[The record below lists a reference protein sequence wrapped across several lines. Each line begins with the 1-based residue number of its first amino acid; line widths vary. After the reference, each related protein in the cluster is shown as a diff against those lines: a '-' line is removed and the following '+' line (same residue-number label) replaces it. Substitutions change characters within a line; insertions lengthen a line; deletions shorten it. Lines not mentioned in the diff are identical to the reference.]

1 MIRQLT
7 SGLWGYYM
15 GVDRAV
21 AGFDAQAFRRNL
33 LVGLCRSWAV
43 PSEITHGR
51 RASPGERYPG
61 RYPRPLPLA
70 IKPMNAGDMLRRY
83 LKGQNVAIEYRWANN
98 ENDQLPELAADL
110 VRRQVALIVAAGS
123 TDSARAAKAATSTIP
138 IVLVFGA
145 DPVRLGL
152 VESLNRPGGNVT
164 GVTFLTTELMPKR
177 LELLREIIPQATTVA
192 YLADVRAVTGQ
203 EMVRD
208 TLAAAGVLGQQ
219 IVVVEV
225 RSDRDFEPAFAT
237 FVERQADAL
246 VVGPSQLFDSN
257 RDQLVALAARHKM
270 PAIYQAREY
279 VLDGGLMSYGASYG
293 EAYRVGGLYAAEI
306 LKGEKPAD
314 LPVQQTTKIELVIN
328 LKTAKTLGIEVP
340 LLMLIRV
347 DEMIE

>member
-1 MIRQLT
+1 MRLNHLRRREFVT
-7 SGLWGYYM
+7 LLGGAAASWPLM
-15 GVDRAV
+15 ARAQQPAMPVIGFLHV
-21 AGFDAQAFRRNL
+21 AFPGPYTQHLVAFRQ
-33 LVGLCRSWAV
+33 GLKQSGYV
-43 PSEITHGR
+43 E
-51 RASPGERYPG
+51 
-61 RYPRPLPLA
+61 
-70 IKPMNAGDMLRRY
+70 
-83 LKGQNVAIEYRWANN
+83 GQNVAIEYRWANN

-177 LELLREIIPQATTVA
+177 LELLREMIPQATTVA

-208 TLAAAGVLGQQ
+208 TLAAAGVLGRQ
-219 IVVVEV
+219 IVVVEA

-237 FVERQADAL
+237 FLERRADAL
-246 VVGPSQLFDSN
+246 VVAASQLFDSN

-270 PAIYQAREY
+270 PAIYQAREF

-293 EAYRVGGLYAAEI
+293 DTFRLGGLYAGQI
-306 LKGEKPAD
+306 LKGEKPTN
-314 LPVQQTTKIELVIN
+314 LPVQQSTKIELVIN

-340 LLMLIRV
+340 LSMLMRV
-347 DEMIE
+347 DEVIE